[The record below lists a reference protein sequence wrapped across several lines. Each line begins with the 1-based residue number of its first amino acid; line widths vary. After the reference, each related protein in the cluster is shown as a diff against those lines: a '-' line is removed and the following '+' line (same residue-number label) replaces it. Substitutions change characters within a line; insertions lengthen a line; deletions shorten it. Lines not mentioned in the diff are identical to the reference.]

1 MRNAL
6 AGDVDIT
13 FVAALHAF
21 VLQAFYRFAPDT
33 CLEISLKSAS
43 FSQVDGLG
51 ETSWAKEIAE
61 RHEAWDRDLPD
72 EAEGLWDFVLDL
84 DEASRKAL
92 FAHCVS
98 LTLNAVVEPWNRRP
112 KALEHADVLG
122 RSLRFDMVDAGW
134 TPTVEFLGR
143 LTKTRILQAVREARG
158 ADSAQLIDHMKKDIM
173 AREAARLLEGSN
185 WLPEPLRLSG
195 ADVSEPIEQVPDG
208 EAPCAEDSEETA
220 QDLPAFL
227 EADAE
232 PVTGGLAAESD
243 DKGDQLQ
250 AAE

>member
-1 MRNAL
+1 M
-6 AGDVDIT
+6 
-13 FVAALHAF
+13 
-21 VLQAFYRFAPDT
+21 
-33 CLEISLKSAS
+33 KSGS
-43 FSQVDGLG
+43 FSQVDGLA

-72 EAEGLWDFVLDL
+72 EAEGLWDFLLGL

-98 LTLNAVVEPWNRRP
+98 LTLNAVVEPWNRRA
-112 KALEHADVLG
+112 KALEHVDVLG
-122 RSLRFDMVDAGW
+122 RSLQFDMVDAGW

-143 LTKTRILQAVREARG
+143 LTKARILQAVREARG

-185 WLPEPLRLSG
+185 WLPEPLRVEVDEVS
-195 ADVSEPIEQVPDG
+195 ADAGDAAASEMSDEAALDG
-208 EAPCAEDSEETA
+208 DAAE
-220 QDLPAFL
+220 LPAFL
-227 EADAE
+227 ADDADPSSNKPVTIDSDEADH
-232 PVTGGLAAESD
+232 
-243 DKGDQLQ
+243 LQ